1 MPLQGADKRLE
12 ELIAESVGER
22 VAVCENTGQLC
33 KRVKLLSG
41 IFSDDT
47 SSDMT
52 SDDDMSRSGRE
63 TPSPRPSHSFSSEY
77 HTPPDAP
84 L

>member
-1 MPLQGADKRLE
+1 MPLQGADKRME
-12 ELIAESVGER
+12 ELIAESAGER
-22 VAVCENTGQLC
+22 VAMCENTGQLS

-47 SSDMT
+47 NSDMT

-63 TPSPRPSHSFSSEY
+63 TPPPRPSHSFSSEY